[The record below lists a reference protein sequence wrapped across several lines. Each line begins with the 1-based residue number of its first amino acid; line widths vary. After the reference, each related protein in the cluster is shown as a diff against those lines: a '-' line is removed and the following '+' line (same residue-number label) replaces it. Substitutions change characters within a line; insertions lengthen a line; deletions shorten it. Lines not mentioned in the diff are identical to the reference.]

1 MSGKEQ
7 EPVIEQSDDSIESPV
22 SVSVEES
29 PITSTKTEEVVPEVP
44 VNEIKE
50 ELNYLSLDLFSDI
63 RQVSIED
70 LLNSNVEEEVS
81 PEDQERYLSTFSDIS
96 EREII
101 TGRVIGMNEKEVL
114 IDIGFKSEGIIS
126 RNEFKEDTLPEVGE
140 KLDVFLEKMEDES
153 GKTVLSKEKADFF
166 RRWIELRNIHETGE
180 IISGRIIRRIKGGM
194 IVDLNG
200 VQAFL
205 PGSQI
210 DVRPVKDFDKYIDTD
225 LDLRVVKFNEF
236 RKNIVVSH
244 KAILEES
251 LAEKR
256 DELFLNLEVGKVVEG
271 RVKNI
276 TDFGVFVDLGGI
288 DGLLHITDLS
298 WGRINHPSELIG
310 MDDTLNVKIIDFDKD
325 KKRVSLGLKQL
336 TPHPWENVA
345 GQYPEGTKVIG
356 KIVSM
361 TNYGAFIEIEPGV
374 EGLVHVSEMS
384 WTRHVK
390 NPSEIYSLG
399 DEVEAVVLSIDSEE
413 HKISLGA
420 KQLLDDPWS
429 QIEEKYTVGTV
440 VPGKIINLTQFGA
453 FVELEEGID
462 GLIHVSDFSWTKIIR
477 HPKEIVEKAQA
488 VEVRILEVS
497 RESRRISLGLKQV
510 EEDPWPELVKVFE
523 TGKKVEGEIVRI
535 LDKGIILLLE
545 QEVEGLIPFG
555 RQSKRQRKELTAKY
569 KAGQLVSGVVME
581 VKPDDKKVIV
591 FVDELSSDVPFQKDD
606 VKEFLDN
613 QSAPEGEK
621 IQIPIDSSDNNGL
634 EETEES
640 GELTEE

>member
-7 EPVIEQSDDSIESPV
+7 EPVIEQSDDSKESTV
-22 SVSVEES
+22 SVPVEEA
-29 PITSTKTEEVVPEVP
+29 PIASTKTEETVPDMSA
-44 VNEIKE
+44 NDIKE
-50 ELNYLSLDLFSDI
+50 ELNYLSSKIFSDI
-63 RQVSIED
+63 REVSIDD
-70 LLNSNVEEEVS
+70 LINSDVIEEVS
-81 PEDQERYLSTFSDIS
+81 VEDEERYLSTFSDIS
-96 EREII
+96 EKEII
-101 TGRVIGMNEKEVL
+101 SGRVIGMNEKEVL

-126 RNEFKEDTLPEVGE
+126 RNEFNEDALPEVGE

-166 RRWIELRNIHETGE
+166 RRWVELRNIHETGE
-180 IISGRIIRRIKGGM
+180 IITGRIIRRIKGGM
-194 IVDLNG
+194 VVDLNG

-210 DVRPVKDFDKYIDTD
+210 DVRPVKDFDRFIDTD

-325 KKRVSLGLKQL
+325 KRRVSLGLKQL
-336 TPHPWENVA
+336 TPHPWVNVA
-345 GQYPEGTKVIG
+345 DQYPEGTKVNG
-356 KIVSM
+356 KVVSM

-440 VPGKIINLTQFGA
+440 VDGKIINLTQFGA

-477 HPKEIVEKAQA
+477 HPKEIVEKAQ
-488 VEVRILEVS
+488 EIKVRILEVS

-510 EEDPWPELVKVFE
+510 EEDPWPELVKIFE
-523 TGKKVEGEIVRI
+523 TGKDLEGEIVRI
-535 LDKGIILLLE
+535 LDKGIILQLE
-545 QEVEGLIPFG
+545 QEVEGIIPFG
-555 RQSKRQRKELTAKY
+555 RQSKRQRKELSTKY
-569 KAGQLVSGVVME
+569 KIGQVISGVVME
-581 VKPDDKKVIV
+581 VKPEDKKVII
-591 FVDELSSDVPFQKDD
+591 FVDELSSDVSLEKDD
-606 VKEFLDN
+606 VREFLDN
-613 QSAPEGEK
+613 QSEPEGEK
-621 IQIPIDSSDNNGL
+621 IQIPLDDSQVTDRGSEL
-634 EETEES
+634 AEE
-640 GELTEE
+640 

>member
-1 MSGKEQ
+1 MSVTEQ
-7 EPVIEQSDDSIESPV
+7 EPVIEQPIDSQKSVDSAPIEVAPV
-22 SVSVEES
+22 
-29 PITSTKTEEVVPEVP
+29 TSTKIKEKAPEVP
-44 VNEIKE
+44 ANENKE
-50 ELNYLSLDLFSDI
+50 ELNYLSSELFSEI
-63 RQVSIED
+63 RQVSFED
-70 LLNSNVEEEVS
+70 FLDNDVIEEVS
-81 PEDQERYLSTFSDIS
+81 DEDQERYLSTFSDIN

-101 TGRVIGMNEKEVL
+101 PGRVIGMNEKEVL

-126 RNEFKEDTLPEVGE
+126 RNEFNENALPEIGE
-140 KLDVFLEKMEDES
+140 KLDVFLERMEDES

-210 DVRPVKDFDKYIDTD
+210 DVRPVKDFDRFIDTD

-310 MDDTLNVKIIDFDKD
+310 MDDTLNVKIIDFDKE

-336 TPHPWENVA
+336 TPHPWVNVA
-345 GQYPEGTKVIG
+345 EQYPEGAKVSG
-356 KIVSM
+356 KVVSM

-390 NPSEIYSLG
+390 NPSEIYNLG
-399 DEVEAVVLSIDSEE
+399 DEVDAVVLSIDTEE

-440 VPGKIINLTQFGA
+440 VSGKIINLTQFGA

-477 HPKEIVEKAQA
+477 HPKEIVEKSQE
-488 VEVRILEVS
+488 VEVKILEVS

-510 EEDPWPELVKVFE
+510 EEDPWPELVKIFE
-523 TGKKVEGEIVRI
+523 TGKEVEGEIVRI

-545 QEVEGLIPFG
+545 QEVEGIIPFG
-555 RQSKRQRKELTAKY
+555 RQSKRQRKELATNY
-569 KAGQLVSGVVME
+569 KPGQVISGVVME
-581 VKPDDKKVIV
+581 VKPEDKKVIV
-591 FVDELSSDVPFQKDD
+591 FVDELSSDVSLEKDD
-606 VKEFLDN
+606 VKEFLNN
-613 QSAPEGEK
+613 QVEPEGEK
-621 IQIPIDSSDNNGL
+621 IEIPVKGSEKNDL
-634 EETEES
+634 ENSEGSVES
-640 GELTEE
+640 AEK

>member
-7 EPVIEQSDDSIESPV
+7 EPVIEQSDDSKESTV
-22 SVSVEES
+22 SVPVEEA
-29 PITSTKTEEVVPEVP
+29 PIASTKNEETVPDVP
-44 VNEIKE
+44 ANNIKE
-50 ELNYLSLDLFSDI
+50 ELNYLSSKLFSDI
-63 RQVSIED
+63 REVSIDD
-70 LLNSNVEEEVS
+70 LINSDVVEEVS
-81 PEDQERYLSTFSDIS
+81 VEDQERYLSTFSDIS
-96 EREII
+96 EKEII
-101 TGRVIGMNEKEVL
+101 SGRVIGMNEKEVL

-126 RNEFKEDTLPEVGE
+126 RNEFNEDALPEVGE

-166 RRWIELRNIHETGE
+166 RRWVELRNVHETGE
-180 IISGRIIRRIKGGM
+180 IITGRIVRRIKGGM
-194 IVDLNG
+194 VVDLNG

-210 DVRPVKDFDKYIDTD
+210 DVRPVKDFDRFIDTE

-325 KKRVSLGLKQL
+325 KRRVSLGLKQL

-345 GQYPEGTKVIG
+345 DQYPEGTKVDG
-356 KIVSM
+356 KVVSM

-374 EGLVHVSEMS
+374 EGLIHVSEMS

-440 VPGKIINLTQFGA
+440 VNGKIINLTQFGA

-477 HPKEIVEKAQA
+477 HPKEIVEKAQ
-488 VEVRILEVS
+488 EIKVRILEVS

-510 EEDPWPELVKVFE
+510 EEDPWPELVKIFE
-523 TGKKVEGEIVRI
+523 TGKDVEGEIVRI
-535 LDKGIILLLE
+535 LDKGIILQLE
-545 QEVEGLIPFG
+545 QEVEGIIPFG
-555 RQSKRQRKELTAKY
+555 RQSKRQRKELSTKY
-569 KAGQLVSGVVME
+569 KIGQVISGVVME
-581 VKPDDKKVIV
+581 VKPEDKKVII
-591 FVDELSSDVPFQKDD
+591 FVDELSSDVSLEKDD
-606 VKEFLDN
+606 VREFLDN
-613 QSAPEGEK
+613 QSEPEGEK
-621 IQIPIDSSDNNGL
+621 IQIPVDDSQDTDRGSEL
-634 EETEES
+634 AEE
-640 GELTEE
+640 